1 MSKEN
6 YPKCKRMDCVLQA
19 KNIMTNQ
26 KTGKCAALSQVYS
39 NDAPC
44 PFYKRHLKD
53 VNRLPVDKK
62 ENLHLEKQ
70 KSEDAFE
77 SNIPREDA
85 DLLRTYMTWTAN
97 LFPNDWKTVNRF
109 FRTAVKAMGE
119 RDDMAEKL
127 KEMKAEKEKYCLHL
141 PEDTPTNYMDVLL
154 YLNNGGVAIGYYL
167 GTDEDGG
174 CYYSDGDEIPLI
186 EHGLI
191 VTGWRR
197 IPKEG
202 N

>member
-1 MSKEN
+1 MADN
-6 YPKCKRMDCVLQA
+6 YPKCNRKDCALQA
-19 KNIMTNQ
+19 NDIITHQ

-39 NDAPC
+39 NDVPC
-44 PFYKRHLKD
+44 PFYKRHLRD
-53 VNRLPVDKK
+53 VNGLPADKK
-62 ENLHLEKQ
+62 ENLHLEKP

-77 SNIPREDA
+77 SNIPREDV

-109 FRTAVKAMGE
+109 FRTAVKAMEE
-119 RDDMAEKL
+119 RDDMVEKL
-127 KEMKAEKEKYCLHL
+127 KEMKAEKEYYCLHL

-154 YLNNGGVAIGYYL
+154 YLNNGGIAIGYYL
-167 GTDEDGG
+167 GKDEDGG
-174 CYYSDGDEIPLI
+174 CYYSDGDETPLI

-202 N
+202 D

>member
-6 YPKCKRMDCVLQA
+6 YSKCKRMDCVLQA
-19 KNIMTNQ
+19 KDILTHQ

-39 NDAPC
+39 NDVPC
-44 PFYKRHLKD
+44 PFYKRHLSD
-53 VNRLPVDKK
+53 VNGLPADKK
-62 ENLHLEKQ
+62 EDLHLEKP

-77 SNIPREDA
+77 SNILREDA
-85 DLLRTYMTWTAN
+85 DILRTYMTWTAN

-109 FRTAVKAMGE
+109 FRTAVKAMEE
-119 RDDMAEKL
+119 RDNMAEKL
-127 KEMKAEKEKYCLHL
+127 KEMEAEKENYCLHL

-154 YLNNGGVAIGYYL
+154 YLNDTSIVIGYYL
-167 GTDEDGG
+167 GNDEDGG
-174 CYYSDGDEIPLI
+174 CYYQDGDETPLI

-202 N
+202 D